1 MYFLQRYYHFLF
13 IVLATILLAS
23 PLITLTFN
31 SVEAQTPTVEFTYN
45 CVDGIATGSFLISN
59 FPEGFVTFTHSDLQ
73 PGQINGGVLVPS
85 SGTATFGPFENMGQ
99 FSVPR
104 TFTAFVDDNNNRIP
118 DSNEISASTTIT
130 IVCSQ
135 PPASPSQQIQ
145 NLMNTINNLNL
156 DNSILTSLLAPLK
169 QAVNILENNNPTD
182 DVSVC
187 NKLNAFIQKVNA
199 QTQNNRLSQEQAN
212 QLIQAAQ
219 LIRNSLSCS

>member
-1 MYFLQRYYHFLF
+1 MYILQRYYLFLF
-13 IVLATILLAS
+13 IVLATIVLAS
-23 PLITLTFN
+23 SLITLTFN
-31 SVEAQTPTVEFTYN
+31 SVEAQTPTIEFTFN
-45 CVDGIATGSFLISN
+45 CVNGIATGSFLLSG
-59 FPEGFVTFTHSDLQ
+59 FPEGFVTFTHSNLN
-73 PGQINGGVLVPS
+73 PGEIMGGVLIPS

-99 FSVPR
+99 FPVPR

-118 DSNEISASTTIT
+118 DPNEISVSTTT
-130 IVCSQ
+130 TLVCSQ

-156 DNSILTSLLAPLK
+156 DNSIRNSLKAPLN

-187 NKLNAFIQKVNA
+187 NKLNAFIQQVNA

-212 QLIQAAQ
+212 QLIQSAQ
-219 LIRNSLSCS
+219 SIQNSLGCS